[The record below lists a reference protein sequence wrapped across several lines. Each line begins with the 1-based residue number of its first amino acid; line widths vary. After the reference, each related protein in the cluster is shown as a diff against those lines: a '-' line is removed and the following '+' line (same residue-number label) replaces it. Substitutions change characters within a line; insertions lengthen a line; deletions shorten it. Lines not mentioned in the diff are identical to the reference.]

1 MRLLKEQ
8 NNRRFDAPWDDHI
21 TIRMGVALCGLHPR
35 IECPVCLAAGIE

>member
-21 TIRMGVALCGLHPR
+21 TIRMGWRCAAHPR
-35 IECPVCLAAGIE
+35 IDCPVCLAAGIE

>member
-21 TIRMGVALCGLHPR
+21 TIRMGVALCVHPR